1 MYHIA
6 ICDDEP
12 DFVAGIAD
20 QIRTLTA
27 QSNIPCRISTY
38 FEPAQLYDAL
48 CASQDEIHLVLLDI
62 LMGEGDGGMRLAAR
76 LREMGNQVS
85 IILVS
90 SSPDFIWQG
99 YDVQAIKYLL
109 KPVSSE
115 DLRAAVLY
123 DYRNH
128 YKKRYLGLKIGSTV
142 HSLSLWKIDCFEI
155 KGKQVAVWHQGGVH
169 YYRGKISELEP
180 LLPSE
185 FFRCHQS
192 FIINLDNVVRLV
204 RYRAYLEDGREVPVS
219 QRHFRE
225 TQQAFLKNLRAR
237 FSIFQNDT
245 APSAQQP
252 PDTTAKAD

>member
-1 MYHIA
+1 MFK
-6 ICDDEP
+6 P
-12 DFVAGIAD
+12 F
-20 QIRTLTA
+20 
-27 QSNIPCRISTY
+27 
-38 FEPAQLYDAL
+38 AQLYDAL

-90 SSPDFIWQG
+90 SSPDFILQG

-192 FIINLDNVVRLV
+192 FIINLDNAVAGFKAYFFRRAARGHLNHCDCVVVYHELHAHTAERTV
-204 RYRAYLEDGREVPVS
+204 KIVVNG
-219 QRHFRE
+219 
-225 TQQAFLKNLRAR
+225 LKIRRRNVG
-237 FSIFQNDT
+237 
-245 APSAQQP
+245 
-252 PDTTAKAD
+252 